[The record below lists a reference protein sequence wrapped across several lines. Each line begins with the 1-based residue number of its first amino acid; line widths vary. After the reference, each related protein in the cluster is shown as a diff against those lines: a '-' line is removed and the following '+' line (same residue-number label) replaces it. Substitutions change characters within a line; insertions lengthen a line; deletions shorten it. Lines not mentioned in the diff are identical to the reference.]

1 MRSAVSVTDP
11 IEAAGPEAEH
21 VKERDSGT
29 ESRNAA
35 KALAEGQRAAGS
47 AIPFNGIA
55 RRSQYPRPQYGA
67 LMTTY
72 VVLPPE

>member
-35 KALAEGQRAAGS
+35 FGLPKANAQLRAGLRNGVPQR
-47 AIPFNGIA
+47 P
-55 RRSQYPRPQYGA
+55 QYPRPQYGA